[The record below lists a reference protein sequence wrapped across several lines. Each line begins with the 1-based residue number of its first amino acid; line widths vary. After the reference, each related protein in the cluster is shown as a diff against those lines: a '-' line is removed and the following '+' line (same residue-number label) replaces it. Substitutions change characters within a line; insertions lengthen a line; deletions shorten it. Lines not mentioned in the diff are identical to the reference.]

1 MSNWEIREGDSS
13 SLPELE
19 RLYPDAFPD
28 EELLPLVRDLLQN
41 TPGIL
46 SLEAVAG
53 QKVIGHVIFTPC
65 GVAGGGA
72 MATLLGPLAVAT
84 DWQRCGVGSA
94 LVKAG
99 LDRLRSSAT
108 TLVLVLG
115 DPAYYGRFGFT
126 ADRSV
131 GPPFPL
137 PDEWLSAWQS
147 VSIARTERLPT
158 GKLRVPPAWNQ
169 PKLWGP

>member
-1 MSNWEIREGDSS
+1 MNRWETREGDSS

-28 EELLPLVRDLLQN
+28 EELLPLVRDLLQD

-46 SLEAVAG
+46 SLVAVAG
-53 QKVIGHVIFTPC
+53 QRVIGHVIFTPC
-65 GVAGGGA
+65 GVTGSGTPAA
-72 MATLLGPLAVAT
+72 LLGPLAVAT
-84 DWQRCGVGSA
+84 NWQRCGVGSA

-99 LDRLRSSAT
+99 LDRLRPSAST
-108 TLVLVLG
+108 VVLVLG
-115 DPAYYGRFGFT
+115 DPAYYGRFGFK

-131 GPPFPL
+131 EPPFPL

-147 VSIARTERLPT
+147 VSIASTETLPT
-158 GKLRVPPAWNQ
+158 GKLRVPPAWDE